1 MLTKKLNTLT
11 KRLDYKNL
19 SRKKKRK
26 YLHIINI
33 LERKEYNKEKEIF
46 YMKNFYLED
55 GCFYCNKDDG
65 NTLHET
71 HIEIKALVGYDVG
84 FGRIQKP
91 DIISK
96 PMDNYIGLV
105 CSCGNFEIIS
115 DEFLIKDDY
124 IVKKNKEEIILP
136 EQWIAKVGNK
146 YVRYD
151 FGDTVKLIDSINEA
165 TVMNTV
171 NKNIIHANAPFY
183 AEHEP
188 EYENIEWI
196 KVEVKI

>member
-1 MLTKKLNTLT
+1 
-11 KRLDYKNL
+11 
-19 SRKKKRK
+19 
-26 YLHIINI
+26 
-33 LERKEYNKEKEIF
+33 
-46 YMKNFYLED
+46 MKNFYLED

-71 HIEIKALVGYDVG
+71 HIEIKALVGYDVE

-91 DIISK
+91 DIIIK
-96 PMDNYIGLV
+96 PTDNCIGLV

-115 DEFLIKDDY
+115 YEFMIKDDY
-124 IVKKNKEEIILP
+124 IIKKNKEEIILS

-146 YVRYD
+146 YIRYD
-151 FGDTVKLIDSINEA
+151 FGDTVKLVDNINEA